1 MNRFT
6 FGEKFLCDTGGA
18 IMQISRRRFLALAP
32 AAALAA
38 RSRSAR
44 ADGYPSR
51 PVHIIVGLAAGGPT
65 DVAARFLADWLSQ
78 HFGQQF
84 VVENRTG
91 MGGNL
96 AAQAMIAAPPDGY
109 TLHFAG
115 PTLTI
120 GPSLYRKLP
129 FDIVR
134 DAAGVAAMMRLPDLM
149 VVPASLPVKT
159 VQDFIDYAKANP
171 GKLSMASSGV
181 GATPHLAG
189 ELFKS
194 TTGIEMVHVPYRGS
208 SAVYPDLVSG
218 RVHVLFDNV
227 GGPVLSLI
235 GDGKLRALGETALT
249 RWPSLPDLPAVA
261 ETVPGFEVI
270 VWYGLFAPRATPPD
284 VIATLNHAV
293 NASLTDPTMC
303 ARIADG
309 GGEPMPMSPAAL
321 DAFVRA
327 DLAKWRQVIETAHI
341 SAE

>member
-1 MNRFT
+1 MT
-6 FGEKFLCDTGGA
+6 W
-18 IMQISRRRFLALAP
+18 SRRRVLALAP
-32 AAALAA
+32 AALALPCI
-38 RSRSAR
+38 AR
-44 ADGYPSR
+44 AEAYPSR
-51 PVHIIVGLAAGGPT
+51 PVRIIVGLAAGGPT

-91 MGGNL
+91 MGSNL
-96 AAQAMIAAPPDGY
+96 AAQAMIASRPDGY

-120 GPSLYRKLP
+120 GPSLYKALP
-129 FDIVR
+129 FDFLR
-134 DAAGVAAMMRLPDLM
+134 DAASVGALMRVPDIM
-149 VVPASLPVKT
+149 VVPPSLPVRT

-181 GATPHLAG
+181 GGTPHLAG

-194 TTGIEMVHVPYRGS
+194 MTGVEMVHVPYRGS

-218 RVHVLFDNV
+218 RVHVLFDNLS
-227 GGPVLSLI
+227 GPVLSLI
-235 GDGKLRALGETALT
+235 GDRKLRVLGETALD

-270 VWYGLFAPRATPPD
+270 VWYGLFAPKATPPD
-284 VIATLNHAV
+284 VIATLNDAINAALT
-293 NASLTDPTMC
+293 NASMR
-303 ARIADG
+303 ARIADSG
-309 GGEPMPMSPAAL
+309 GAPMRMTPAEL

-327 DLAKWRQVIETAHI
+327 DTEKWRKLIEAAHI

>member
-1 MNRFT
+1 MT
-6 FGEKFLCDTGGA
+6 C
-18 IMQISRRRFLALAP
+18 SRRRFLALAP
-32 AAALAA
+32 GAAFTA
-38 RSRSAR
+38 RAAR
-44 ADGYPSR
+44 ADAYPSR
-51 PVHIIVGLAAGGPT
+51 PVRIIVGLSAGGPT

-91 MGGNL
+91 MGSNL
-96 AAQAMIAAPPDGY
+96 ATQAMIASPPDGY

-120 GPSLYRKLP
+120 GPSLYKKLP
-129 FDIVR
+129 FDFLR
-134 DAAGVAAMMRLPDLM
+134 DAASVGAMMRVPDLM
-149 VVPASLPVKT
+149 VVPASLPVRS
-159 VQDFIDYAKANP
+159 VQDFIACAKANP
-171 GKLSMASSGV
+171 GRLSMASSGV

-194 TTGIEMVHVPYRGS
+194 MTGIEMVHVPYRGS

-218 RVHVLFDNV
+218 RVHVLFDNL
-227 GGPVLSLI
+227 GGPVLALI

-270 VWYGLFAPRATPPD
+270 VWYGLFAPKATPPD
-284 VIATLNHAV
+284 VIATLNRAI
-293 NASLTDPTMC
+293 NAALADPAMR
-303 ARIADG
+303 ARIAAG
-309 GGEPMPMSPAAL
+309 GGAPMPMSPAEL

-327 DLAKWRQVIETAHI
+327 DTEKWRRVIEAAHI

>member
-1 MNRFT
+1 MT
-6 FGEKFLCDTGGA
+6 F
-18 IMQISRRRFLALAP
+18 SRRRFLALAP

-38 RSRSAR
+38 RAAR
-44 ADGYPSR
+44 AAAFPSR
-51 PVHIIVGLAAGGPT
+51 PVRIIVGLSAGGPT

-84 VVENRTG
+84 VVEDRTG

-96 AAQAMIAAPPDGY
+96 AAQAMITAPPDGY

-120 GPSLYRKLP
+120 GPSLYKKLP

-134 DAAGVAAMMRLPDLM
+134 DAVGVAAMMRIPDLM

-189 ELFKS
+189 ELFKAM
-194 TTGIEMVHVPYRGS
+194 TGIAMVHVPYRGS

-218 RVHVLFDNV
+218 RVHVLFDNL
-227 GGPVLSLI
+227 GGPVLALI

-261 ETVPGFEVI
+261 ETVSGFEVI
-270 VWYGLFAPRATPPD
+270 VWYALFAPRATPPD
-284 VIATLNHAV
+284 VIATLNRAV
-293 NASLTDPTMC
+293 NAALADPAMR
-303 ARIADG
+303 ARIAG
-309 GGEPMPMSPAAL
+309 SAA
-321 DAFVRA
+321 ARPC
-327 DLAKWRQVIETAHI
+327 R
-341 SAE
+341 